1 MRVTMA
7 GVLIA
12 LALPLLPRAQA
23 TDRPKVLGIAHVAFY
38 VSDLTKTRAFYKD
51 FLGFDEEPFT
61 LKKPDGSER
70 IAFIKINDE
79 QYIELFAEAPKAD
92 GRLNHVSIYTD
103 NADRMRDY
111 LAARGVKVPEK
122 VGKGQTGN
130 KNFTVRDPDDHGVEI
145 VEYQPDSWT
154 TRESGKHMPDTHV
167 STHIV
172 HAGFAV
178 SDPRRAMAFYNGI
191 LGFTEQWRGSSP
203 TGAALTWVDVRVPDG
218 NDYFELMLDSPSS
231 SNPDVRATKNH
242 VSLIVEDAQK
252 TVDQLKKRA
261 ASGAYTKP
269 LAIEDGA
276 NHRRQ
281 ITLSDPDGTRIE
293 LIEAQTA
300 S

>member
-1 MRVTMA
+1 MKVMTA
-7 GVLIA
+7 GALIA
-12 LALPLLPRAQA
+12 LALPLLQQA

-38 VSDLTKTRAFYKD
+38 VSDLAKTRAFYKE

-70 IAFIKINDE
+70 IAFIKINDQ
-79 QYIELFAEAPKAD
+79 QYIELFAEAPKTD

-111 LAARGVKVPEK
+111 LAGRGVKVPEK

-167 STHIV
+167 SAHIV

-178 SDPRRAMAFYNGI
+178 ADPRKAMAFYNGI
-191 LGFTEQWRGSSP
+191 LGFTEQWRGSSSP
-203 TGAALTWVDVRVPDG
+203 TDAALTWVDVRVPDG
-218 NDYFELMLDSPSS
+218 SDYFELILDPSPATA
-231 SNPDVRATKNH
+231 DDRASKSH
-242 VSLIVEDAQK
+242 VSLIVDDAQK
-252 TVDQLKKRA
+252 TADQLKKRA
-261 ASGAYTKP
+261 ANGVYAKP
-269 LAIEDGA
+269 IAIEVGA

-281 ITLSDPDGTRIE
+281 ITVFDPDGTRIE
-293 LIEAQTA
+293 LIEAQAA